1 MRAADQNVCP
11 NILQEKKAKL
21 TWKSIV
27 STFFPNSGS
36 FGAFGH
42 SQGLGA
48 NRGCFRKGSSEGS
61 PNCLHLSPSLLGFL
75 RRVAQLSATFV
86 LSFVLRLSPTFVSE
100 CLRFFVSQSLKFS
113 GASGACL
120 KCSSEGFPAVV
131 YVCLPI
137 VLGRFREL
145 LLHWSLSFC
154 SSLVPL
160 VPLVLVLEFAFLRN
174 GILTK
179 KAINPCTPALH
190 KKINHVVWS
199 LLGYSLF
206 V

>member
-1 MRAADQNVCP
+1 MTR
-11 NILQEKKAKL
+11 K
-21 TWKSIV
+21 
-27 STFFPNSGS
+27 
-36 FGAFGH
+36 GH
-42 SQGLGA
+42 STYKDSK
-48 NRGCFRKGSSEGS
+48 FRLLQKRFFGGFPQLFTFVSKS
-61 PNCLHLSPSLLGFL
+61 PAVVWAFVYMCSLGFL

-86 LSFVLRLSPTFVSE
+86 LSSVLRLSPTFVSE

-113 GASGACL
+113 GASDACL

-190 KKINHVVWS
+190 KKINHVV
-199 LLGYSLF
+199 
-206 V
+206 